1 MPLDYSKIFKEVL
14 LATTATTLS
23 VGVVSGCSLFS
34 SEKKSTKTASVSK
47 KKKDSEKEKKKDEK
61 KDESKNETTE
71 NLNTNDFDEIIDNAK
86 RSSDQNLAGIIEN
99 NKTKKKFDDLTDSIA
114 TAAINSDRNLASVI
128 DGDKLSNRFSDLNNS
143 IASATNNPSVSDNK
157 DSKNFVFGG
166 NLNINDGVAIADNS
180 MPPAPVNHDKKPPAS
195 GDSSNVGDAKSP
207 TGEDG
212 NSGGGNTKP
221 PIGGEG
227 NNGGENTKPPTGGDG
242 NDGGGGTKP
251 PTGGDGND
259 GGTTK
264 PEKPEKDTVAPV
276 ITAKQGVTV
285 HVGDSLNAGDLVE
298 VRDNK
303 DPNPVVMVGAY
314 DTSKAGEIQVTVTAT
329 DASGNSSSTTV
340 TVNVVEK
347 EEEKDTEAPVI
358 TAKQGVTVHVGDS
371 LNAGDL
377 VEVRDNKDPNPV
389 VMVGAYDTSKAGE
402 IQVTVTATDA
412 SGNSSST
419 TVTVNVVEKEEE
431 KDTEAPVITAKQ
443 GVTVH
448 VGDSLNAG
456 DLVEV
461 RDNKDPNPVVM
472 VGAYDTSKAGE
483 IQVTVTATDASGNS
497 SSTTVTVNVVEKEEE
512 KDTEAP
518 VITAK
523 QGVTV
528 HVGDSL
534 NAGDLVEVRDNKDP
548 NPVVMVGAYDTSKA
562 GEIQVTVT
570 ATDASGN
577 SSSTTVTVNVV
588 EKEEEKDTEA
598 PVITAKQGVT
608 VHVGDS
614 LNAGDLVEV
623 KDNKDPNPVVTVGAY
638 DTSKA
643 REIQVTVTAT
653 DASGNSS
660 RTKVTVNVV
669 EKEEEKDTEA
679 PIITAKQGVTVYVGN
694 KLSPESLVSVKDNK
708 DANPVVTVG
717 AYDTSKPG
725 IISVQVTATDNAGNS
740 STATVTVKV
749 VEKEEEKDT
758 EAPVITAKQ
767 GVTVHVGDKLSPGS
781 LVSVKDNKDSNPVV
795 TVGAY
800 DTSKPGTIA
809 VQVTATYKAGNSSTE
824 TVNVVVL
831 EKEKPEQ
838 KPEQKTAE
846 TTSKEQGNGL
856 LASNSNDVAK

>member
-1 MPLDYSKIFKEVL
+1 MPLDYSKILKKVL
-14 LATTATTLS
+14 LTTTVTTLS
-23 VGVVSGCSLFS
+23 VGVVTGCSLFS

-99 NKTKKKFDDLTDSIA
+99 IKTKKKFDDLTDSIA

-128 DGDKLSNRFSDLNNS
+128 DGDKSNNRFSDLNTS

-166 NLNINDGVAIADNS
+166 DLNINDGVAIADNS
-180 MPPAPVNHDKKPPAS
+180 IPPINNDKKPPT
-195 GDSSNVGDAKSP
+195 SSD
-207 TGEDG
+207 T
-212 NSGGGNTKP
+212 SGGEVKP
-221 PIGGEG
+221 PTGGEG
-227 NNGGENTKPPTGGDG
+227 NNGGGTKPPTGGDDNDGGGGTKPPTGGDG

-259 GGTTK
+259 GGGGTK
-264 PEKPEKDTVAPV
+264 PPTGGDNDGGGTTKPEKDTVAPV

-285 HVGDSLNAGDLVE
+285 YVGDSLNTGDLVD

-303 DPNPVVMVGAY
+303 DPNPEVTVGAY
-314 DTSKAGEIQVTVTAT
+314 DTSKVGEIQVTVTAT

-358 TAKQGVTVHVGDS
+358 TVKQGVTVYVGDS

-377 VEVRDNKDPNPV
+377 VDIRDNKDPNPV
-389 VMVGAYDTSKAGE
+389 VTVGAYDTSEAGE

-419 TVTVNVVEKEEE
+419 TVTVKVVEKEEE
-431 KDTEAPVITAKQ
+431 KDTEAPVITVKQ

-448 VGDSLNAG
+448 VGDSLNTG
-456 DLVEV
+456 DLVDV
-461 RDNKDPNPVVM
+461 RDNKDPNPEVT

-483 IQVTVTATDASGNS
+483 IQVIVTATDASGNS
-497 SSTTVTVNVVEKEEE
+497 SST
-512 KDTEAP
+512 
-518 VITAK
+518 
-523 QGVTV
+523 
-528 HVGDSL
+528 
-534 NAGDLVEVRDNKDP
+534 
-548 NPVVMVGAYDTSKA
+548 
-562 GEIQVTVT
+562 
-570 ATDASGN
+570 
-577 SSSTTVTVNVV
+577 
-588 EKEEEKDTEA
+588 
-598 PVITAKQGVT
+598 
-608 VHVGDS
+608 
-614 LNAGDLVEV
+614 
-623 KDNKDPNPVVTVGAY
+623 
-638 DTSKA
+638 
-643 REIQVTVTAT
+643 
-653 DASGNSS
+653 
-660 RTKVTVNVV
+660 
-669 EKEEEKDTEA
+669 
-679 PIITAKQGVTVYVGN
+679 
-694 KLSPESLVSVKDNK
+694 
-708 DANPVVTVG
+708 
-717 AYDTSKPG
+717 
-725 IISVQVTATDNAGNS
+725 
-740 STATVTVKV
+740 TVTVKV

-767 GVTVHVGDKLSPGS
+767 DVTVHVGDSLNAEDLVEVKDNKDSNPVVTVGVYDTSKPGTISIQVTATDNAGNSSTVTVTVKVVEKEEEKDTEAPVITAKQVVTVHVGDKLSPGS
-781 LVSVKDNKDSNPVV
+781 LASVKDNKDSNPVV

-800 DTSKPGTIA
+800 DTSKPGTIS
-809 VQVTATYKAGNSSTE
+809 VQVTATDKAGNSSTE

-838 KPEQKTAE
+838 KTAE

-856 LASNSNDVAK
+856 LALNSNDVAK

>member
-1 MPLDYSKIFKEVL
+1 MPLDYSKILKKVL
-14 LATTATTLS
+14 LTTTVTTLS
-23 VGVVSGCSLFS
+23 VGVVTGCSLFS

-61 KDESKNETTE
+61 KEESKNEPTE

-99 NKTKKKFDDLTDSIA
+99 NKAKKKFDDLTDSIA

-128 DGDKLSNRFSDLNNS
+128 DGDKSNNRFSDLNTS

-166 NLNINDGVAIADNS
+166 DLNINDGVAIADNS
-180 MPPAPVNHDKKPPAS
+180 IPPINNDKKPPTS
-195 GDSSNVGDAKSP
+195 
-207 TGEDG
+207 
-212 NSGGGNTKP
+212 GNTSGEEVKP
-221 PIGGEG
+221 PTGGEG
-227 NNGGENTKPPTGGDG
+227 NNGGGTKPPTGGDGNDGGGGTKPPTGGDGNDGGGGTKPPTGGDG

-264 PEKPEKDTVAPV
+264 PEKDTVAPV

-285 HVGDSLNAGDLVE
+285 YVGDSLNAGDLVE
-298 VRDNK
+298 VKDNK
-303 DPNPVVMVGAY
+303 DANPVVTVGAY

-340 TVNVVEK
+340 TV
-347 EEEKDTEAPVI
+347 
-358 TAKQGVTVHVGDS
+358 S
-371 LNAGDL
+371 
-377 VEVRDNKDPNPV
+377 
-389 VMVGAYDTSKAGE
+389 
-402 IQVTVTATDA
+402 
-412 SGNSSST
+412 
-419 TVTVNVVEKEEE
+419 
-431 KDTEAPVITAKQ
+431 
-443 GVTVH
+443 
-448 VGDSLNAG
+448 
-456 DLVEV
+456 
-461 RDNKDPNPVVM
+461 
-472 VGAYDTSKAGE
+472 
-483 IQVTVTATDASGNS
+483 
-497 SSTTVTVNVVEKEEE
+497 
-512 KDTEAP
+512 
-518 VITAK
+518 
-523 QGVTV
+523 
-528 HVGDSL
+528 
-534 NAGDLVEVRDNKDP
+534 
-548 NPVVMVGAYDTSKA
+548 
-562 GEIQVTVT
+562 
-570 ATDASGN
+570 
-577 SSSTTVTVNVV
+577 VV

-623 KDNKDPNPVVTVGAY
+623 KDNKDANPVITVGAY
-638 DTSKA
+638 DTSKIG
-643 REIQVTVTAT
+643 EIQVTVTAT

-660 RTKVTVNVV
+660 STTVTVKVV

-679 PIITAKQGVTVYVGN
+679 PVITAKQGVTVHVGD
-694 KLSPESLVSVKDNK
+694 SLNVGDLVEVKDNI
-708 DANPVVTVG
+708 DPNPVVTVG

-725 IISVQVTATDNAGNS
+725 TISVQVTAADNAGNS

-781 LVSVKDNKDSNPVV
+781 LVNVKDNKDSNPLV

-800 DTSKPGTIA
+800 DTSKPGAIS
-809 VQVTATYKAGNSSTE
+809 VQVTATDKAGNSSTA

-838 KPEQKTAE
+838 KTAE
-846 TTSKEQGNGL
+846 TTFKEQGNGL
-856 LASNSNDVAK
+856 LAANSNDVAK

>member
-1 MPLDYSKIFKEVL
+1 MPLDYSKIFKKVL

-47 KKKDSEKEKKKDEK
+47 KKKDTEKEKKKDES
-61 KDESKNETTE
+61 KDETTE

-86 RSSDQNLAGIIEN
+86 RSSDQNLSGIIEN
-99 NKTKKKFDDLTDSIA
+99 NKTKRKFDDLTDSIA

-128 DGDKLSNRFSDLNNS
+128 DSDKSNNRFSDLNTS
-143 IASATNNPSVSDNK
+143 IASATKNPSVSDNK

-166 NLNINDGVAIADNS
+166 DLNINDGVASADNS
-180 MPPAPVNHDKKPPAS
+180 IPPINNDKKPPAS
-195 GDSSNVGDAKSP
+195 GDSSGA
-207 TGEDG
+207 
-212 NSGGGNTKP
+212 GGTKP
-221 PIGGEG
+221 PTSGDGY
-227 NNGGENTKPPTGGDG
+227 NGGGDTKPPTGGDG
-242 NDGGGGTKP
+242 NDGGGGTEP

-264 PEKPEKDTVAPV
+264 PEKPEKYTVAPV
-276 ITAKQGVTV
+276 ITAKKGVTV
-285 HVGDSLNAGDLVE
+285 NVGDGLSADDLVE
-298 VRDNK
+298 VKDNK
-303 DPNPVVMVGAY
+303 DPNPVVTVGAY

-347 EEEKDTEAPVI
+347 EEEKDAEAPII

-377 VEVRDNKDPNPV
+377 VEVSDNKDPNPV
-389 VMVGAYDTSKAGE
+389 VTVGDYDTSKAGE

-431 KDTEAPVITAKQ
+431 KDAEAPVITAKQ
-443 GVTVH
+443 SVIVH

-461 RDNKDPNPVVM
+461 SDNKDPNPVVT

-483 IQVTVTATDASGNS
+483 IQVTVTATDVSGNS

-523 QGVTV
+523 QSV
-528 HVGDSL
+528 
-534 NAGDLVEVRDNKDP
+534 A
-548 NPVVMVGAYDTSKA
+548 
-562 GEIQVTVT
+562 
-570 ATDASGN
+570 
-577 SSSTTVTVNVV
+577 
-588 EKEEEKDTEA
+588 
-598 PVITAKQGVT
+598 

-623 KDNKDPNPVVTVGAY
+623 KDNKDPNPVVTVG
-638 DTSKA
+638 D
-643 REIQVTVTAT
+643 
-653 DASGNSS
+653 
-660 RTKVTVNVV
+660 
-669 EKEEEKDTEA
+669 
-679 PIITAKQGVTVYVGN
+679 
-694 KLSPESLVSVKDNK
+694 
-708 DANPVVTVG
+708 
-717 AYDTSKPG
+717 YDTSKPG
-725 IISVQVTATDNAGNS
+725 TISVQVTATDNGGNS
-740 STATVTVKV
+740 STATVTVNV

-781 LVSVKDNKDSNPVV
+781 LVSVKDNKDPNPVV

-800 DTSKPGTIA
+800 DTSKPGAIS
-809 VQVTATYKAGNSSTE
+809 VQVTATDKAGNSSPE

-838 KPEQKTAE
+838 KTAG

-856 LASNSNDVAK
+856 LASNSNDVVK

>member
-1 MPLDYSKIFKEVL
+1 MPLDYSKILKKVL
-14 LATTATTLS
+14 LTTTVTTLS
-23 VGVVSGCSLFS
+23 VGVVTGCSLFS

-61 KDESKNETTE
+61 KEESKNEPTE

-99 NKTKKKFDDLTDSIA
+99 NKAKKKFDDLTDSIA

-128 DGDKLSNRFSDLNNS
+128 DGDKSNNRFSDLNTS

-166 NLNINDGVAIADNS
+166 DLNINDGVAIADNS
-180 MPPAPVNHDKKPPAS
+180 IPPINNDKKPPTS
-195 GDSSNVGDAKSP
+195 
-207 TGEDG
+207 
-212 NSGGGNTKP
+212 GNTSGEEVKP
-221 PIGGEG
+221 PTGGEG
-227 NNGGENTKPPTGGDG
+227 NNGGGTKPPTGGDGNDGGGGTKPPTGGDGNDGGGGTKPPTGGDG

-264 PEKPEKDTVAPV
+264 PEKDTVAPV

-285 HVGDSLNAGDLVE
+285 YVGDSLNAGDLVE
-298 VRDNK
+298 VKDNK
-303 DPNPVVMVGAY
+303 DANPVVTVGAY

-340 TVNVVEK
+340 TV
-347 EEEKDTEAPVI
+347 
-358 TAKQGVTVHVGDS
+358 S
-371 LNAGDL
+371 
-377 VEVRDNKDPNPV
+377 
-389 VMVGAYDTSKAGE
+389 
-402 IQVTVTATDA
+402 
-412 SGNSSST
+412 
-419 TVTVNVVEKEEE
+419 
-431 KDTEAPVITAKQ
+431 
-443 GVTVH
+443 
-448 VGDSLNAG
+448 
-456 DLVEV
+456 
-461 RDNKDPNPVVM
+461 
-472 VGAYDTSKAGE
+472 
-483 IQVTVTATDASGNS
+483 
-497 SSTTVTVNVVEKEEE
+497 
-512 KDTEAP
+512 
-518 VITAK
+518 
-523 QGVTV
+523 
-528 HVGDSL
+528 
-534 NAGDLVEVRDNKDP
+534 
-548 NPVVMVGAYDTSKA
+548 
-562 GEIQVTVT
+562 
-570 ATDASGN
+570 
-577 SSSTTVTVNVV
+577 VV

-643 REIQVTVTAT
+643 GEIQVTVTAT

-660 RTKVTVNVV
+660 STTVTVSVV

-679 PIITAKQGVTVYVGN
+679 PVITAKQGVTVHVGD
-694 KLSPESLVSVKDNK
+694 SLNAGDLVEVKDNK
-708 DANPVVTVG
+708 DPNPVITVGAYDTSKIGEIQVTVTATDASGNSSSTTVTVKVVEKEEEKDTEAPVITVKQGVTVHVGDSLNVGDLVEVKDNIDPNPVVTVG

-725 IISVQVTATDNAGNS
+725 TISVQVTAADNAGNS

-781 LVSVKDNKDSNPVV
+781 LVNVKDNKDSNPLV

-800 DTSKPGTIA
+800 DTSKPGAIS
-809 VQVTATYKAGNSSTE
+809 VQVTATDKAGNSSTA

-838 KPEQKTAE
+838 KTAE
-846 TTSKEQGNGL
+846 TTFKEQGNGL
-856 LASNSNDVAK
+856 LAANSNDVAK

>member
-1 MPLDYSKIFKEVL
+1 MPLDYSKILKKVL
-14 LATTATTLS
+14 LTTTVTTLS
-23 VGVVSGCSLFS
+23 VGVVTGCSLFS

-61 KDESKNETTE
+61 KEESKNEPTE

-128 DGDKLSNRFSDLNNS
+128 DGDKASNRFSDLNNS

-166 NLNINDGVAIADNS
+166 DLNINDGVAIADNS
-180 MPPAPVNHDKKPPAS
+180 IPPTNNDKKPPTS
-195 GDSSNVGDAKSP
+195 GD
-207 TGEDG
+207 T
-212 NSGGGNTKP
+212 SGGEVKP
-221 PIGGEG
+221 PTGGEG
-227 NNGGENTKPPTGGDG
+227 NNGGGTKPPTGGDGNDGGGGTKPPTGGDG

-264 PEKPEKDTVAPV
+264 PEKDTVAPV

-285 HVGDSLNAGDLVE
+285 YVGDSLNAGDLVD

-303 DPNPVVMVGAY
+303 DPNPVVTVGAYDTSKAGAIQVTVTATDASGNSSSTTVTVSVVEKEEEKDTEAPVITAKQGVTVYVGDSLNAGDLVDVRDNKDPNPVVTVGAY

-340 TVNVVEK
+340 TVKVVEK

-358 TAKQGVTVHVGDS
+358 TAKQGVTV
-371 LNAGDL
+371 
-377 VEVRDNKDPNPV
+377 
-389 VMVGAYDTSKAGE
+389 
-402 IQVTVTATDA
+402 Q
-412 SGNSSST
+412 
-419 TVTVNVVEKEEE
+419 
-431 KDTEAPVITAKQ
+431 
-443 GVTVH
+443 
-448 VGDSLNAG
+448 
-456 DLVEV
+456 
-461 RDNKDPNPVVM
+461 
-472 VGAYDTSKAGE
+472 
-483 IQVTVTATDASGNS
+483 
-497 SSTTVTVNVVEKEEE
+497 
-512 KDTEAP
+512 
-518 VITAK
+518 
-523 QGVTV
+523 
-528 HVGDSL
+528 
-534 NAGDLVEVRDNKDP
+534 
-548 NPVVMVGAYDTSKA
+548 
-562 GEIQVTVT
+562 
-570 ATDASGN
+570 
-577 SSSTTVTVNVV
+577 
-588 EKEEEKDTEA
+588 
-598 PVITAKQGVT
+598 
-608 VHVGDS
+608 VGDS

-623 KDNKDPNPVVTVGAY
+623 KDNKDPNPVITVGAY
-638 DTSKA
+638 DTSKIGA
-643 REIQVTVTAT
+643 IQVTVTAT

-660 RTKVTVNVV
+660 STTVTVKVV

-679 PIITAKQGVTVYVGN
+679 PVITAKQSVTVHVGD
-694 KLSPESLVSVKDNK
+694 SLNVGDLVEVKDNI
-708 DANPVVTVG
+708 DPNPVVTVG

-725 IISVQVTATDNAGNS
+725 TISVQVTAADNAGNS

-781 LVSVKDNKDSNPVV
+781 LVNVKDNKDSNPLV

-800 DTSKPGTIA
+800 DTSKPGAIS
-809 VQVTATYKAGNSSTE
+809 VQVTATDKAGNSSTA

-838 KPEQKTAE
+838 KTAE
-846 TTSKEQGNGL
+846 TTFKEQGNGL
-856 LASNSNDVAK
+856 LAANSNDVAK

>member
-1 MPLDYSKIFKEVL
+1 MPLDYSKILKKVL
-14 LATTATTLS
+14 LTTTVTTLS
-23 VGVVSGCSLFS
+23 VGVVTGCSLFS

-61 KDESKNETTE
+61 KEESKNEPTE

-99 NKTKKKFDDLTDSIA
+99 NKAKKKFDDLTDSIA

-128 DGDKLSNRFSDLNNS
+128 DGDKSNNRFSDLNTS

-166 NLNINDGVAIADNS
+166 DLNINDGVAIADNS
-180 MPPAPVNHDKKPPAS
+180 IPPINNDKKPPTS
-195 GDSSNVGDAKSP
+195 
-207 TGEDG
+207 
-212 NSGGGNTKP
+212 GNTSGEEVKP
-221 PIGGEG
+221 PTGGEG
-227 NNGGENTKPPTGGDG
+227 NNGGGTKPPTGGDGNDGGGGTKPPTGGDGNDGGGGTKPPTGGDG

-264 PEKPEKDTVAPV
+264 PEKDTVAPV

-285 HVGDSLNAGDLVE
+285 YVGDSLNAGDLVE
-298 VRDNK
+298 VKDNK
-303 DPNPVVMVGAY
+303 DANPVVTVGAY

-340 TVNVVEK
+340 TV
-347 EEEKDTEAPVI
+347 
-358 TAKQGVTVHVGDS
+358 S
-371 LNAGDL
+371 
-377 VEVRDNKDPNPV
+377 
-389 VMVGAYDTSKAGE
+389 
-402 IQVTVTATDA
+402 
-412 SGNSSST
+412 
-419 TVTVNVVEKEEE
+419 
-431 KDTEAPVITAKQ
+431 
-443 GVTVH
+443 
-448 VGDSLNAG
+448 
-456 DLVEV
+456 
-461 RDNKDPNPVVM
+461 
-472 VGAYDTSKAGE
+472 
-483 IQVTVTATDASGNS
+483 
-497 SSTTVTVNVVEKEEE
+497 
-512 KDTEAP
+512 
-518 VITAK
+518 
-523 QGVTV
+523 
-528 HVGDSL
+528 
-534 NAGDLVEVRDNKDP
+534 
-548 NPVVMVGAYDTSKA
+548 
-562 GEIQVTVT
+562 
-570 ATDASGN
+570 
-577 SSSTTVTVNVV
+577 VV

-623 KDNKDPNPVVTVGAY
+623 KDNKDANPVITVGAY
-638 DTSKA
+638 DTSKVG
-643 REIQVTVTAT
+643 EIQVTVTAT

-660 RTKVTVNVV
+660 STTVTVKVV

-679 PIITAKQGVTVYVGN
+679 PVITAKQGVTVHVGD
-694 KLSPESLVSVKDNK
+694 SLNVGDLVEVKDNI
-708 DANPVVTVG
+708 DPNPVVTVG

-725 IISVQVTATDNAGNS
+725 TISVQVTAADNAGNS

-781 LVSVKDNKDSNPVV
+781 LVNVKDNKDSNPLV

-800 DTSKPGTIA
+800 DTSKPGAIS
-809 VQVTATYKAGNSSTE
+809 VQVTATDKAGNSSTA

-838 KPEQKTAE
+838 KTAE
-846 TTSKEQGNGL
+846 TTFKEQGNGL
-856 LASNSNDVAK
+856 LAANSNDVAK

>member
-1 MPLDYSKIFKEVL
+1 MPLDYSKILKKVL
-14 LATTATTLS
+14 LTTTVTTLS
-23 VGVVSGCSLFS
+23 VGVVTGCSLFS

-61 KDESKNETTE
+61 KEESKNEPTE

-99 NKTKKKFDDLTDSIA
+99 NKAKKKFDDLTDSIA

-128 DGDKLSNRFSDLNNS
+128 DGDKSNNRFSDLNTS

-166 NLNINDGVAIADNS
+166 DLNINDGVAIADNS
-180 MPPAPVNHDKKPPAS
+180 IPPINNDKKPPTS
-195 GDSSNVGDAKSP
+195 
-207 TGEDG
+207 
-212 NSGGGNTKP
+212 GNTSGEEVKP
-221 PIGGEG
+221 PTGGEG
-227 NNGGENTKPPTGGDG
+227 NHGGGTKPPTGGDGNDGGGGTKPPTGGDG

-264 PEKPEKDTVAPV
+264 PEKDTVAPV

-285 HVGDSLNAGDLVE
+285 YVGDSLNAGDLVE
-298 VRDNK
+298 VKDNK
-303 DPNPVVMVGAY
+303 DANPVVTVGAY

-340 TVNVVEK
+340 TV
-347 EEEKDTEAPVI
+347 
-358 TAKQGVTVHVGDS
+358 S
-371 LNAGDL
+371 
-377 VEVRDNKDPNPV
+377 
-389 VMVGAYDTSKAGE
+389 
-402 IQVTVTATDA
+402 
-412 SGNSSST
+412 
-419 TVTVNVVEKEEE
+419 
-431 KDTEAPVITAKQ
+431 
-443 GVTVH
+443 
-448 VGDSLNAG
+448 
-456 DLVEV
+456 
-461 RDNKDPNPVVM
+461 
-472 VGAYDTSKAGE
+472 
-483 IQVTVTATDASGNS
+483 
-497 SSTTVTVNVVEKEEE
+497 
-512 KDTEAP
+512 
-518 VITAK
+518 
-523 QGVTV
+523 
-528 HVGDSL
+528 
-534 NAGDLVEVRDNKDP
+534 
-548 NPVVMVGAYDTSKA
+548 
-562 GEIQVTVT
+562 
-570 ATDASGN
+570 
-577 SSSTTVTVNVV
+577 VV

-623 KDNKDPNPVVTVGAY
+623 KDNKDANPVVTVGAY

-643 REIQVTVTAT
+643 GEIQVTVTAT

-660 RTKVTVNVV
+660 STTVTVSVV

-679 PIITAKQGVTVYVGN
+679 PVITAKQGVTVHVGD
-694 KLSPESLVSVKDNK
+694 SLNAGDLVEVKDNK
-708 DANPVVTVG
+708 DANPVITVGAYDTSKIGEIQVTVTATDASGNSSSTTVTVKVVEKEEEKDTEAPVITAKQGVTVHVGDSLNVGDLVEVKDNIDPNPVVTVG

-725 IISVQVTATDNAGNS
+725 TISVQVTAADNAGNS

-781 LVSVKDNKDSNPVV
+781 LVNVKDNKDSNPLV

-800 DTSKPGTIA
+800 DTSKPGAIS
-809 VQVTATYKAGNSSTE
+809 VQVTATDKAGNSSTA

-838 KPEQKTAE
+838 KTAE
-846 TTSKEQGNGL
+846 TTFKEQGNGL
-856 LASNSNDVAK
+856 LAANSNDVAK

>member
-1 MPLDYSKIFKEVL
+1 MPLDYSKILKKVL
-14 LATTATTLS
+14 LTTTVTTLS
-23 VGVVSGCSLFS
+23 VGVVTGCSLFS

-47 KKKDSEKEKKKDEK
+47 KKKDSEKKKKKDEK

-71 NLNTNDFDEIIDNAK
+71 NLNANDFDEIIDNAK

-128 DGDKLSNRFSDLNNS
+128 DGDKSSNRFSDLNSS

-166 NLNINDGVAIADNS
+166 DLNIHDGVAIADNS
-180 MPPAPVNHDKKPPAS
+180 IPPINNDKKPPTS
-195 GDSSNVGDAKSP
+195 GDTGVG
-207 TGEDG
+207 EV
-212 NSGGGNTKP
+212 KP
-221 PIGGEG
+221 PTGGEG
-227 NNGGENTKPPTGGDG
+227 NNGGRNKKPPTGGDGKDGGRGTKPPTGGDG
-242 NDGGGGTKP
+242 KDGGGGTEP

-276 ITAKQGVTV
+276 IIAKQGVTV
-285 HVGDSLNAGDLVE
+285 YVGDSLNAGDLVE
-298 VRDNK
+298 VKDNK
-303 DPNPVVMVGAY
+303 DPNPVVTVGAY

-340 TVNVVEK
+340 TVKVVEK
-347 EEEKDTEAPVI
+347 EEEKDTKVPVI
-358 TAKQGVTVHVGDS
+358 TAKQGVTVHVGDN

-377 VEVRDNKDPNPV
+377 VEVRDNKDPNPIV
-389 VMVGAYDTSKAGE
+389 TVGTYDTSKAGE

-419 TVTVNVVEKEEE
+419 TVTVKVVEKEE
-431 KDTEAPVITAKQ
+431 
-443 GVTVH
+443 G
-448 VGDSLNAG
+448 
-456 DLVEV
+456 
-461 RDNKDPNPVVM
+461 
-472 VGAYDTSKAGE
+472 
-483 IQVTVTATDASGNS
+483 
-497 SSTTVTVNVVEKEEE
+497 
-512 KDTEAP
+512 
-518 VITAK
+518 
-523 QGVTV
+523 
-528 HVGDSL
+528 
-534 NAGDLVEVRDNKDP
+534 
-548 NPVVMVGAYDTSKA
+548 
-562 GEIQVTVT
+562 
-570 ATDASGN
+570 
-577 SSSTTVTVNVV
+577 
-588 EKEEEKDTEA
+588 KDTEA

-623 KDNKDPNPVVTVGAY
+623 KDNKDPNPIVTVGTH

-643 REIQVTVTAT
+643 GEIQVTVTAT

-660 RTKVTVNVV
+660 STTVTVKVV

-679 PIITAKQGVTVYVGN
+679 PVITAKQGVTVNVGD

-708 DANPVVTVG
+708 DPNPVVTVG

-725 IISVQVTATDNAGNS
+725 TISVQVTVTDNAGNS

-749 VEKEEEKDT
+749 IEKEEEKDT

-781 LVSVKDNKDSNPVV
+781 LVSVKDNKDPNPVV

-800 DTSKPGTIA
+800 DTSKPGTIS
-809 VQVTATYKAGNSSTE
+809 VQVTATDKAGNSSTE

-838 KPEQKTAE
+838 KPERRPEQKTAG

-856 LASNSNDVAK
+856 LTSNSNDVAK

>member
-1 MPLDYSKIFKEVL
+1 MPLDYSKIFKRVL

-47 KKKDSEKEKKKDEK
+47 KKKDTEKEKKKDEK

-99 NKTKKKFDDLTDSIA
+99 NKTKKKYDDLSDSIA

-128 DGDKLSNRFSDLNNS
+128 DGDKSNNRFSDLNTS

-166 NLNINDGVAIADNS
+166 DLNINDGVAIADNS
-180 MPPAPVNHDKKPPAS
+180 IPPINIDKKPPTS
-195 GDSSNVGDAKSP
+195 GD
-207 TGEDG
+207 T
-212 NSGGGNTKP
+212 SGGEVKP
-221 PIGGEG
+221 PTGGEG
-227 NNGGENTKPPTGGDG
+227 NNGGSTKPPTSGDGNDGGGGTKPPTGGDGNDGGGGTKPPTGGDGNDGGGGTKPPTGGDG

-264 PEKPEKDTVAPV
+264 PEKDTVAPV

-285 HVGDSLNAGDLVE
+285 HVGDSLNASDLVE
-298 VRDNK
+298 VKDNK
-303 DPNPVVMVGAY
+303 DPNPVVTVGAY

-347 EEEKDTEAPVI
+347 EEERDTEAPVI

-371 LNAGDL
+371 LNVGDL

-389 VMVGAYDTSKAGE
+389 VSMGEYDTSKAGE
-402 IQVTVTATDA
+402 IQVTVTATD
-412 SGNSSST
+412 
-419 TVTVNVVEKEEE
+419 V
-431 KDTEAPVITAKQ
+431 
-443 GVTVH
+443 
-448 VGDSLNAG
+448 
-456 DLVEV
+456 
-461 RDNKDPNPVVM
+461 
-472 VGAYDTSKAGE
+472 
-483 IQVTVTATDASGNS
+483 
-497 SSTTVTVNVVEKEEE
+497 
-512 KDTEAP
+512 
-518 VITAK
+518 
-523 QGVTV
+523 
-528 HVGDSL
+528 
-534 NAGDLVEVRDNKDP
+534 
-548 NPVVMVGAYDTSKA
+548 
-562 GEIQVTVT
+562 
-570 ATDASGN
+570 SGN

-643 REIQVTVTAT
+643 GEIQVTVTAT

-660 RTKVTVNVV
+660 STTVTVTVV

-679 PIITAKQGVTVYVGN
+679 PVITVKEGVTVHVGD
-694 KLSPESLVSVKDNK
+694 SLNAGDLVEVKDNK
-708 DANPVVTVG
+708 DPNPVVTVG

-725 IISVQVTATDNAGNS
+725 IISVQVTATDNVGNS
-740 STATVTVKV
+740 STATVTVTV

-758 EAPVITAKQ
+758 EAPVITVKQ
-767 GVTVHVGDKLSPGS
+767 GVTVHVGDKLSPES

-800 DTSKPGTIA
+800 DTSKPDTIS
-809 VQVTATYKAGNSSTE
+809 VQVMATDKAGNSSTE

-838 KPEQKTAE
+838 KPEQKTEQKPKQKNAG
-846 TTSKEQGNGL
+846 TTSKEQDNGL
-856 LASNSNDVAK
+856 LASISNDVAK

>member
-1 MPLDYSKIFKEVL
+1 M
-14 LATTATTLS
+14 
-23 VGVVSGCSLFS
+23 
-34 SEKKSTKTASVSK
+34 SK
-47 KKKDSEKEKKKDEK
+47 KKKDTEKEKKKGEK

-99 NKTKKKFDDLTDSIA
+99 NKTKNKYDDLNDSIA

-128 DGDKLSNRFSDLNNS
+128 DGDKSNNRFSDLNTS

-166 NLNINDGVAIADNS
+166 DLNINDGVAIADNS
-180 MPPAPVNHDKKPPAS
+180 IPPGNNDKKPPAA
-195 GDSSNVGDAKSP
+195 GDSSNGGDVKPP
-207 TGEDG
+207 TGSDG

-221 PIGGEG
+221 PTGGEGNDGGGNTKPPTGGEGNDGGGNTKPPTGGEG
-227 NNGGENTKPPTGGDG
+227 NNGGGNTKPPTGGEG
-242 NDGGGGTKP
+242 NNGGGGTEP
-251 PTGGDGND
+251 PTGSDGND

-264 PEKPEKDTVAPV
+264 PEKDTVVPV
-276 ITAKQGVTV
+276 ITPKQGVTV
-285 HVGDSLNAGDLVE
+285 YVGDSLNVGDLVE

-303 DPNPVVMVGAY
+303 DPNPVVSVGEY

-358 TAKQGVTVHVGDS
+358 TAKQGVTVYVGDS

-377 VEVRDNKDPNPV
+377 VEVKDNKDPNPV
-389 VMVGAYDTSKAGE
+389 VSVGE
-402 IQVTVTATDA
+402 
-412 SGNSSST
+412 
-419 TVTVNVVEKEEE
+419 
-431 KDTEAPVITAKQ
+431 
-443 GVTVH
+443 
-448 VGDSLNAG
+448 
-456 DLVEV
+456 
-461 RDNKDPNPVVM
+461 
-472 VGAYDTSKAGE
+472 
-483 IQVTVTATDASGNS
+483 
-497 SSTTVTVNVVEKEEE
+497 
-512 KDTEAP
+512 
-518 VITAK
+518 
-523 QGVTV
+523 
-528 HVGDSL
+528 
-534 NAGDLVEVRDNKDP
+534 
-548 NPVVMVGAYDTSKA
+548 YDTSKA

-623 KDNKDPNPVVTVGAY
+623 KDNKDPNPVVSVGEY

-643 REIQVTVTAT
+643 GEIQVTVTAT
-653 DASGNSS
+653 DTSGNSS
-660 RTKVTVNVV
+660 STTVTVNVV

-679 PIITAKQGVTVYVGN
+679 PVITVKQGVTVHVGD
-694 KLSPESLVSVKDNK
+694 KLSPESLASVKDNK
-708 DANPVVTVG
+708 DPNPVITVG

-725 IISVQVTATDNAGNS
+725 TISVQVTATDKAGNS

-758 EAPVITAKQ
+758 EAPVITVKQ

-800 DTSKPGTIA
+800 DTSKPGTIS
-809 VQVTATYKAGNSSTE
+809 VQVTATDKAGNSLTE

-838 KPEQKTAE
+838 KPEQKPAE

-856 LASNSNDVAK
+856 LASNSNNVAK

>member
-1 MPLDYSKIFKEVL
+1 MPLDYSKIFKKVL

-47 KKKDSEKEKKKDEK
+47 KKKDTEKEKKKDES
-61 KDESKNETTE
+61 KDETTE

-86 RSSDQNLAGIIEN
+86 RSSDQNLSGIIEN
-99 NKTKKKFDDLTDSIA
+99 NKTKRKFDDLTDSIA

-128 DGDKLSNRFSDLNNS
+128 DSDKSNNRFSDLNTS
-143 IASATNNPSVSDNK
+143 IASATKNPSVSDNK

-166 NLNINDGVAIADNS
+166 DLNINDGVASADNS
-180 MPPAPVNHDKKPPAS
+180 IPPINNDKKPPAS
-195 GDSSNVGDAKSP
+195 GDSSGAGGTKPLTSGD
-207 TGEDG
+207 GY
-212 NSGGGNTKP
+212 NGGGD
-221 PIGGEG
+221 
-227 NNGGENTKPPTGGDG
+227 TKPPTGGDG

-276 ITAKQGVTV
+276 ITAKKGVTV
-285 HVGDSLNAGDLVE
+285 NVGDGLSADDLVE
-298 VRDNK
+298 VKDNK
-303 DPNPVVMVGAY
+303 DPNPVVTVGAY

-347 EEEKDTEAPVI
+347 EEEKDAEAPII

-377 VEVRDNKDPNPV
+377 VEVSDNKDPNPV
-389 VMVGAYDTSKAGE
+389 VTVGDYDTSKAGE

-431 KDTEAPVITAKQ
+431 KDAEAPVITAKQ
-443 GVTVH
+443 SVTVH

-461 RDNKDPNPVVM
+461 SDNKDPNPVVT

-483 IQVTVTATDASGNS
+483 IQVTVTATDVSGNS

-523 QGVTV
+523 QSV
-528 HVGDSL
+528 
-534 NAGDLVEVRDNKDP
+534 A
-548 NPVVMVGAYDTSKA
+548 
-562 GEIQVTVT
+562 
-570 ATDASGN
+570 
-577 SSSTTVTVNVV
+577 
-588 EKEEEKDTEA
+588 
-598 PVITAKQGVT
+598 

-623 KDNKDPNPVVTVGAY
+623 KDNKDPNPVVTVG
-638 DTSKA
+638 D
-643 REIQVTVTAT
+643 
-653 DASGNSS
+653 
-660 RTKVTVNVV
+660 
-669 EKEEEKDTEA
+669 
-679 PIITAKQGVTVYVGN
+679 
-694 KLSPESLVSVKDNK
+694 
-708 DANPVVTVG
+708 
-717 AYDTSKPG
+717 YDTSKPG
-725 IISVQVTATDNAGNS
+725 TISVQVTATDNGGNS
-740 STATVTVKV
+740 STATVTVNV

-781 LVSVKDNKDSNPVV
+781 LVSVKDNKDPNPVV

-800 DTSKPGTIA
+800 DASKPGAIS
-809 VQVTATYKAGNSSTE
+809 VQVTATDKAGNSSTE

-838 KPEQKTAE
+838 KTAG

-856 LASNSNDVAK
+856 LASNSNDVVK

>member
-1 MPLDYSKIFKEVL
+1 MPLDYSKIFKKVL

-47 KKKDSEKEKKKDEK
+47 KKKDTEKEKKKDEK
-61 KDESKNETTE
+61 KDESKNETNE

-128 DGDKLSNRFSDLNNS
+128 DGDKSNNRFSDLNTS

-166 NLNINDGVAIADNS
+166 DLNINDGVAIADNS
-180 MPPAPVNHDKKPPAS
+180 IPPINIDKKPPTS
-195 GDSSNVGDAKSP
+195 GD
-207 TGEDG
+207 T
-212 NSGGGNTKP
+212 SGGEVKP
-221 PIGGEG
+221 PTGGEG
-227 NNGGENTKPPTGGDG
+227 NNGGSTKPPTGGDGNDGGGGTKPPTGGDGNDGGGGTKPPTGGDGNDGGGGTKPPTGGDG

-264 PEKPEKDTVAPV
+264 PEKDTVSPV

-285 HVGDSLNAGDLVE
+285 HVGDSLNASDLVE
-298 VRDNK
+298 VKDNK
-303 DPNPVVMVGAY
+303 DPNPVVTVGAY

-347 EEEKDTEAPVI
+347 EERDTEAPVI
-358 TAKQGVTVHVGDS
+358 TAKQGVTVYVGDS
-371 LNAGDL
+371 LNVGDL

-389 VMVGAYDTSKAGE
+389 VSMGEYDTSKAGE

-419 TVTVNVVEKEEE
+419 TVTVTVVEKEEE
-431 KDTEAPVITAKQ
+431 KDTEAPVIT
-443 GVTVH
+443 V
-448 VGDSLNAG
+448 
-456 DLVEV
+456 
-461 RDNKDPNPVVM
+461 
-472 VGAYDTSKAGE
+472 
-483 IQVTVTATDASGNS
+483 
-497 SSTTVTVNVVEKEEE
+497 KE
-512 KDTEAP
+512 
-518 VITAK
+518 
-523 QGVTV
+523 
-528 HVGDSL
+528 
-534 NAGDLVEVRDNKDP
+534 
-548 NPVVMVGAYDTSKA
+548 
-562 GEIQVTVT
+562 
-570 ATDASGN
+570 
-577 SSSTTVTVNVV
+577 
-588 EKEEEKDTEA
+588 
-598 PVITAKQGVT
+598 GVT

-638 DTSKA
+638 DTSKPG
-643 REIQVTVTAT
+643 IISVQVTAT
-653 DASGNSS
+653 DNVGNSS
-660 RTKVTVNVV
+660 IATVTVTVV

-679 PIITAKQGVTVYVGN
+679 PVITVKQGVTVHVGD

-708 DANPVVTVG
+708 DSNPVVTVG
-717 AYDTSKPG
+717 AYDTSKPDT
-725 IISVQVTATDNAGNS
+725 ISVQVTATDKADNS

-758 EAPVITAKQ
+758 EAPVITPKQ

-800 DTSKPGTIA
+800 DTSKPGTIS
-809 VQVTATYKAGNSSTE
+809 VQVMATDKAGNSSTE

-838 KPEQKTAE
+838 KPEQKPKQKNAG
-846 TTSKEQGNGL
+846 TTSKEQDNGL

>member
-1 MPLDYSKIFKEVL
+1 MPLDYSKIFKRVL

-47 KKKDSEKEKKKDEK
+47 KKKDTEKEKKKDEK

-99 NKTKKKFDDLTDSIA
+99 NKTKKKYDDLSDSIA
-114 TAAINSDRNLASVI
+114 TAVINSDRNLASAI
-128 DGDKLSNRFSDLNNS
+128 DGNKSNNRFSDLNTS

-157 DSKNFVFGG
+157 DSKNFVFGSD
-166 NLNINDGVAIADNS
+166 LNINDGVAIADNS
-180 MPPAPVNHDKKPPAS
+180 IPPINIDKKPPTS
-195 GDSSNVGDAKSP
+195 GD
-207 TGEDG
+207 T
-212 NSGGGNTKP
+212 SGGEVKP
-221 PIGGEG
+221 PTGGEG
-227 NNGGENTKPPTGGDG
+227 NNGGS
-242 NDGGGGTKP
+242 TKP

-264 PEKPEKDTVAPV
+264 PEKDTVSPV

-285 HVGDSLNAGDLVE
+285 HVGDSLNASDLVE
-298 VRDNK
+298 VKDNK
-303 DPNPVVMVGAY
+303 DPNPVVTVGAY

-347 EEEKDTEAPVI
+347 EEERDTEAPVI
-358 TAKQGVTVHVGDS
+358 TAKQGVTVYVGDS
-371 LNAGDL
+371 LNVGDL

-389 VMVGAYDTSKAGE
+389 VSMGEYDTSKAVE

-419 TVTVNVVEKEEE
+419 
-431 KDTEAPVITAKQ
+431 I
-443 GVTVH
+443 
-448 VGDSLNAG
+448 
-456 DLVEV
+456 
-461 RDNKDPNPVVM
+461 
-472 VGAYDTSKAGE
+472 
-483 IQVTVTATDASGNS
+483 VTVT
-497 SSTTVTVNVVEKEEE
+497 
-512 KDTEAP
+512 
-518 VITAK
+518 
-523 QGVTV
+523 
-528 HVGDSL
+528 
-534 NAGDLVEVRDNKDP
+534 
-548 NPVVMVGAYDTSKA
+548 
-562 GEIQVTVT
+562 
-570 ATDASGN
+570 
-577 SSSTTVTVNVV
+577 VV

-643 REIQVTVTAT
+643 GEIQVTVTAT

-660 RTKVTVNVV
+660 STTVTVTVV

-679 PIITAKQGVTVYVGN
+679 LVITVKEGVTVHVGD
-694 KLSPESLVSVKDNK
+694 SLNAGDLVEVKDNK
-708 DANPVVTVG
+708 DPNPVVTVG

-725 IISVQVTATDNAGNS
+725 IISVQVTATDNVGNS
-740 STATVTVKV
+740 STATVTVTV

-758 EAPVITAKQ
+758 EAPVITVKQ
-767 GVTVHVGDKLSPGS
+767 GVTVHVGDKLSPES

-800 DTSKPGTIA
+800 DTSKPDTIS
-809 VQVTATYKAGNSSTE
+809 VQVTATDKAGNSSTE

-838 KPEQKTAE
+838 KPEQTPKQKNAG
-846 TTSKEQGNGL
+846 TTSKEQDNGL